1 MSSREFF
8 TMRRRALAAILIAV
22 LMICLTACSGS
33 PAYSEEGAHKVAIGI
48 GEDIVGSQPYVDHD
62 KPTPTPT
69 PTPEISATP
78 MPTVTAAPTPVI
90 TNAPSGDGKFTK
102 EDCVVI
108 INDMRIIPG
117 MDFTGK
123 ENEPGK
129 VADKLEGVSCLQSG
143 YDINYIYKDF
153 RIDTIRQNERQY
165 IYSAQFKG
173 TGALTN
179 AGIGI
184 GSTEED
190 VITAYGAPTEDTNT
204 QRIYKTGNWQMSFY
218 IVDEKVTEIYLVDY
232 SFQ

>member
-1 MSSREFF
+1 
-8 TMRRRALAAILIAV
+8 
-22 LMICLTACSGS
+22 
-33 PAYSEEGAHKVAIGI
+33 
-48 GEDIVGSQPYVDHD
+48 
-62 KPTPTPT
+62 
-69 PTPEISATP
+69 
-78 MPTVTAAPTPVI
+78 
-90 TNAPSGDGKFTK
+90 
-102 EDCVVI
+102 
-108 INDMRIIPG
+108 